1 MKYTIAVESSRRRE
15 TRAFILAGRLTLQRT
30 REVLAH
36 RITSHATTMMMQRS
50 NNEESCRSCLYT
62 GLATCTGLSGYFLYL
77 AMEEELHRTSK
88 PNTFQSTI
96 VNFMRGKPIPK
107 QNRPFL
113 FAMSAAWF
121 VAGGYRLYLN

>member
-1 MKYTIAVESSRRRE
+1 MSSGTKRPEERYFKRKPIQTQKSTLVRIMPASRPQSAVHGD
-15 TRAFILAGRLTLQRT
+15 IQ
-30 REVLAH
+30 H
-36 RITSHATTMMMQRS
+36 S
-50 NNEESCRSCLYT
+50 NDGESCRSCLYT

-88 PNTFQSTI
+88 PNTLQSTI
-96 VNFMRGKPIPK
+96 VNFMRGNPVPK

-121 VAGGYRLYLN
+121 VAGSYRLYLS

>member
-1 MKYTIAVESSRRRE
+1 MLRTPSIHFGGLVTIAFSSSHSLPRPTMIE
-15 TRAFILAGRLTLQRT
+15 QRP
-30 REVLAH
+30 
-36 RITSHATTMMMQRS
+36 
-50 NNEESCRSCLYT
+50 NDGESCRTCLYT

-88 PNTFQSTI
+88 PNTLQSTI

-121 VAGGYRLYLN
+121 VAGGYRMYLN